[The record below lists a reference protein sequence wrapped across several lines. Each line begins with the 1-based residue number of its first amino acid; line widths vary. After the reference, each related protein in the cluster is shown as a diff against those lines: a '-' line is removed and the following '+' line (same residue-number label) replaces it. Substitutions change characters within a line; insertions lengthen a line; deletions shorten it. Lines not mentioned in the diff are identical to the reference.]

1 MNKEQLEALC
11 VQTSA
16 LAREVGSW
24 ILQQVGGVEQS
35 QIEVKDLNSLVSF
48 VDKTAEERLLSA
60 LGAMLPASKFIAE
73 ESAPDA
79 KEDAENYFWIV
90 DPLDGT
96 TNFLHQI
103 PFFSVSIALYFRG
116 EILLGVV
123 YEPSRDELFSSW
135 RGAEGCF
142 LNGSPVRVSERERF
156 KDGLLATGFPYH
168 DFGNMRHYLH
178 LLEDLMQSV
187 RGLRRLGSAALD
199 LAYTAC
205 GRFDGFF
212 EYSLSAWDVAA
223 GAFLVQKAGGKVSDF
238 AGGENYLFGRSI
250 IAAAPNAHAVLRH
263 KIAYHFDTM

>member
-1 MNKEQLEALC
+1 MTNEELESLC
-11 VQTSA
+11 AKTGA
-16 LAREVGSW
+16 LAREIGQW
-24 ILQQVGGVEQS
+24 ILQQVGAVDAA
-35 QIEVKDLNSLVSF
+35 QIEIKDLNSLVSF
-48 VDKTAEERLLSA
+48 VDKTAESRILSA
-60 LGAMLPASKFIAE
+60 LSAFLPDSHFIAE

-103 PFFSVSIALYFRG
+103 PFFSVSIALYYRG

-123 YEPSRDELFSSW
+123 YEPSRDELFYSW
-135 RGAEGCF
+135 RGAAGCF
-142 LNGSPVRVSERERF
+142 LNGAPVRVSGRERF
-156 KDGLLATGFPYH
+156 SEGLLATGFPYH

-223 GAFLVQKAGGKVSDF
+223 GAFLVQQAGGKVSDF
-238 AGGENYLFGRSI
+238 GGGENYLFGRSI
-250 IAAAPNAHAVLRH
+250 IAAAPNAHAVLRE
-263 KIAYHFDTM
+263 KIGYHFEML